1 MRWKCRIKNPI
12 FWANTILSILTPI
25 LAYYGL
31 SAEQLDTWGEVFS
44 LFWKAIQNPYVVSL
58 IAVSLWN
65 NIFNPT
71 TNGIKD

>member
-31 SAEQLDTWGEVFS
+31 SAEQLDTWGEVFG
-44 LFWKAIQNPYVVSL
+44 LFWRAIQNPYVVSL